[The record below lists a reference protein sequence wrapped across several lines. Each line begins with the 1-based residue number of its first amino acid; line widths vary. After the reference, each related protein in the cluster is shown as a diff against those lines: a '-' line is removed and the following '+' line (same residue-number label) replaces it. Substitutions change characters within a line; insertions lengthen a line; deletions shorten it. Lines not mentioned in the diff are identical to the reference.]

1 MSVAT
6 LVKEESTGYTKHD
19 QLFKQLIHT
28 FFEEFLAAYFPEVHR
43 NIDFQSI
50 KPFSEEVH
58 TDLLEGS
65 TRRLDIVIETKLK
78 GTDTIIIVHVEPQST
93 TQTDFHDRMFRYFSL
108 LYNKYRK
115 PIIPIAVFSY
125 DESWEKDEYTMRFPF
140 FHVLTFNYMTLHLQ
154 KKNWRDYIQSDN
166 PVAAALLSKMG
177 FSNEERI
184 QVKIEFLKMMAR
196 MELDPARQ
204 RLIYGVFETYLKLN
218 KGEEEELMKEIKQM
232 DDAEKILELP
242 ISYEERGIEKGKK
255 IGEQIGKERG
265 EQSGI
270 KKVAREMLK
279 KGLSIEF
286 IAEVTYLEKSEI
298 QRLAKE
304 CKENF

>member
-6 LVKEESTGYTKHD
+6 LVKEDTTSYTKHD

-28 FFEEFLAAYFPEVHR
+28 FFEEFLEAYFPEVHR

-50 KPFSEEVH
+50 KPFSEEVY
-58 TDLLEGS
+58 TDLLEGN

-78 GTDTIIIVHVEPQST
+78 GTDTIIIVHIEPQST

-108 LYNKYRK
+108 LYNRYRK

-125 DESWEKDEYTMRFPF
+125 DENWEKDEYTMGFPF
-140 FHVLTFNYMTLHLQ
+140 FHVLTFHYMTLHLR
-154 KKNWRDYIQSDN
+154 KKNWRNYIQSDN

-177 FSNEERI
+177 YTNEERV

-196 MELDPARQ
+196 MELDPAKQ
-204 RLIYGVFETYLKLN
+204 RLIHGVFETYLTLN
-218 KGEEEELMKEIKQM
+218 KSEEEEVVKEIKQL
-232 DDAEKILELP
+232 DDADKILELP
-242 ISYEERGIEKGKK
+242 ISYEERGIEKGKE
-255 IGEQIGKERG
+255 IG
-265 EQSGI
+265 EQSGV

-279 KGLSIEF
+279 KGLSVEL
-286 IAEVTYLEKSEI
+286 IAEVTHLEKGEI
-298 QRLAKE
+298 QRLAKGE
-304 CKENF
+304 K